1 METSPR
7 IPDWKTHGT
16 LLLQLPESRQWKKNM
31 SFPINK
37 GNNSLSQAH
46 VSSPQLLTSLGKTS
60 KVVSVFRKSD
70 SMKN

>member
-1 METSPR
+1 MGTSSR
-7 IPDWKTHGT
+7 IPYWKTHCT
-16 LLLQLPESRQWKKNM
+16 LPLQLPKKQTVKKNM

-37 GNNSLSQAH
+37 CNNSLPQAH
-46 VSSPQLLTSLGKTS
+46 ASSPQLLTSLGKTS